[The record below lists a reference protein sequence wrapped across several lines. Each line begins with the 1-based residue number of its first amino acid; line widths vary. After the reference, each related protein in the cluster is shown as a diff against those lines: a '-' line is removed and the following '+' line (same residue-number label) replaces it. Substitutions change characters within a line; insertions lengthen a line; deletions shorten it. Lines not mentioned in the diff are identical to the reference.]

1 MYILNWH
8 NTIYNSSIC
17 RNYNLFKRNFGQEA
31 YLSILPYNCVISI
44 IRFRTTNNALP
55 VNTQRYFDV
64 PREDRLCDKCN
75 SMDVA
80 DEYHYLF
87 KCEYFKSK
95 REECL
100 DTMYYI
106 HPNTH
111 KYNTLFNS
119 SNKRELLKLKHFIDV
134 INANMR

>member
-1 MYILNWH
+1 
-8 NTIYNSSIC
+8 
-17 RNYNLFKRNFGQEA
+17 
-31 YLSILPYNCVISI
+31 
-44 IRFRTTNNALP
+44 
-55 VNTQRYFDV
+55 
-64 PREDRLCDKCN
+64 
-75 SMDVA
+75 MDVA

-111 KYNTLFNS
+111 KYNILFNS

-134 INANMR
+134 SLLFLFVLPFNDDQS